1 MILKY
6 INYII
11 ISNIFT
17 PFFFFFT
24 YIYIHEMT
32 IQLLKFLIYLFI
44 NSYFTSALKNLVE
57 YKNSNNNDLK
67 YFLFQKLHLFINM
80 YILRRREASYNF
92 FSF

>member
-1 MILKY
+1 
-6 INYII
+6 
-11 ISNIFT
+11 
-17 PFFFFFT
+17 
-24 YIYIHEMT
+24 MT